1 MIWAT
6 ALLNQTGSQ
15 SYYSKLPDCSLPGS
29 NPKTLYKKT
38 LQDNVD
44 DNRLTKQY
52 FPRAH
57 MVKIIE

>member
-15 SYYSKLPDCSLPGS
+15 SYYSTLCSLPGS
-29 NPKTLYKKT
+29 NPKTLYNKT
-38 LQDNVD
+38 VQENVD
-44 DNRLTKQY
+44 DDRLTKQY